1 MRLLERTVAVL
12 LTTAILTTTVAFA
25 NAEAA
30 PGKPSAPTGIKV
42 TEAAEAATDAADA
55 DAADAEKKEPRRIT
69 VMLTGDL
76 MCQPMQQIKAFD
88 GRSYN
93 FRPTFKYV
101 KKIFD
106 KADIVIGN
114 LETLVSKSLPLS
126 KDMNRLQSKPY
137 LNAPAEW
144 LDALEYAGF
153 DGFIM
158 ANNHACDGGET
169 GILETL
175 EELDSRGSPHTGLF
189 KDNQENR
196 YFTMEQ
202 NGIKIGVIS
211 YAAYYN
217 LKEKFLSGSARDYML
232 NRPIQA
238 KMNADVQALRR
249 EGAKFI
255 IAYNHAGTE
264 YSQIPAPRQERYG
277 RMLAQAGVDYI
288 IGSHPHV
295 LQPYE
300 PLLYGEDTTPY
311 IYSMGN
317 FTSAMLD
324 PITKET
330 LILSLALEKTE
341 SGKVVLADQ
350 TYYPCYMLDEY
361 KKEPFVLIPEDEDYN
376 GNLYENAPAA
386 LVNQLKKNFK
396 HIRKIVGELD

>member
-1 MRLLERTVAVL
+1 MFT
-12 LTTAILTTTVAFA
+12 TTAAFA
-25 NAEAA
+25 DTEVTA
-30 PGKPSAPTGIKV
+30 GKTSAPADTKV
-42 TEAAEAATDAADA
+42 TEAAETSTDADVADV
-55 DAADAEKKEPRRIT
+55 DATATEKKEPQQIT

-76 MCQPMQQIKAFD
+76 MCQPMQQMKAFD
-88 GRSYN
+88 GRSYD

-158 ANNHACDGGET
+158 ANNHACDGGKT

-175 EELDSRGSPHTGLF
+175 EELDSRGIPHTGLF

-217 LKEKFLSGSARDYML
+217 LKDKFLTDSEQDYML

-238 KMNADVQALRR
+238 KMSTDVQALRR
-249 EGAKFI
+249 EGAEFI

-264 YSQIPAPRQERYG
+264 YSQGPAPRQERYG

-330 LILSLALEKTE
+330 LILSLTLEKTK

-361 KKEPFVLIPEDEDYN
+361 EKEPFVLIPEDKDYN
-376 GNLYENAPAA
+376 GNLYKNAPAA
-386 LVNQLKKNFK
+386 LVKQLKKNFK
-396 HIRKIVGELD
+396 HIRKLVGELD